1 MQVSD
6 ITVHHQTIPILI
18 APLPPS
24 KSHTKGTI
32 SEGTKCQSS
41 LGLSPSEGPVSPG
54 LALRKPSRVCAGP
67 VLTRYERD
75 PDLHAPVGG
84 QQQELGQLHGVGG
97 LPLGRHP
104 SCSRCFDPD
113 P

>member
-1 MQVSD
+1 MS
-6 ITVHHQTIPILI
+6 IH
-18 APLPPS
+18 
-24 KSHTKGTI
+24 
-32 SEGTKCQSS
+32 SS
-41 LGLSPSEGPVSPG
+41 LGLSPSEGPLSP
-54 LALRKPSRVCAGP
+54 KETIRVCAGP

-84 QQQELGQLHGVGG
+84 QQQELGQLHRVGR

-104 SCSRCFDPD
+104 SCSLCLDPD